1 MRLIQRDNFRFR
13 YLRSV
18 CYRVIGDF
26 ENSKKDY
33 IDIIKAF
40 EITEGKIISKNIFGM
55 IMMPLEKNR
64 KKLLKLV
71 DQFKEIIDR
80 YQDPEI
86 DHKIMTKYYLDF
98 IDKTEVYVAENK
110 SDKWLDKKLAEAV

>member
-1 MRLIQRDNFRFR
+1 
-13 YLRSV
+13 V